1 MNTSN
6 IILVLLFWDYIFFY
20 WLPLTSATSL
30 VTSIM
35 QSFENKHP
43 IHCSVIVWSSPKIGL
58 SLLDFSTYDEFPIY
72 VVNSNDSS
80 TMKIAS
86 QICKCHIFLLNN
98 LNDLKDID
106 QRSLVQ
112 SDGKYA
118 IVVDYLDLQFVKRDL
133 FEKKGFFQNILDV
146 VIIVPGS
153 EQGMFKSRTEKGYI
167 IINSSVLKEIVLY
180 IHYFYTYPG
189 SGDKYTIYGR
199 DPETETELKIMNI
212 WKNGIFYW
220 KNKKLFPDRMQ
231 NLAGRV
237 LTATS
242 FEYSPFIYKENPE
255 DEKFQGY
262 EVG

>member
-43 IHCSVIVWSSPKIGL
+43 IHCSVIVWSSQKIGL

-72 VVNSNDSS
+72 VVNYNDSS

-86 QICKCHIFLLNN
+86 QICKCHIFLLND
-98 LNDLKDID
+98 LNDLKNID

-118 IVVDYLDLQFVKRDL
+118 IVVDYLDLQLVKRDL
-133 FEKKGFFQNILDV
+133 FQKKGFFQNILDV
-146 VIIVPGS
+146 VIIVPGF
-153 EQGMFKSRTEKGYI
+153 EQGMSKSRVEK
-167 IINSSVLKEIVLY
+167 
-180 IHYFYTYPG
+180 
-189 SGDKYTIYGR
+189 D
-199 DPETETELKIMNI
+199 
-212 WKNGIFYW
+212 
-220 KNKKLFPDRMQ
+220 
-231 NLAGRV
+231 
-237 LTATS
+237 
-242 FEYSPFIYKENPE
+242 
-255 DEKFQGY
+255 
-262 EVG
+262 

>member
-1 MNTSN
+1 MNASN
-6 IILVLLFWDYIFFY
+6 IIFFY

-58 SLLDFSTYDEFPIY
+58 SVLDFSTYDDFPIY
-72 VVNSNDSS
+72 MVNSIDSN

-86 QICKCHIFLLNN
+86 QVCKCHILLLSD

-180 IHYFYTYPG
+180 IHYF
-189 SGDKYTIYGR
+189 
-199 DPETETELKIMNI
+199 
-212 WKNGIFYW
+212 
-220 KNKKLFPDRMQ
+220 
-231 NLAGRV
+231 
-237 LTATS
+237 
-242 FEYSPFIYKENPE
+242 
-255 DEKFQGY
+255 
-262 EVG
+262 